1 MAGIPQSVSQ
11 GCALKSFDAVA
22 KLTCT
27 ADVASDNVTSSVFK
41 KVTRAKS
48 KLCQWPFLKDFH
60 WLKRPDFIQSGIEVW
75 AVGNTRNY

>member
-11 GCALKSFDAVA
+11 GWALKSFDAVA

-41 KVTRAKS
+41 KVTTQGVRVAFSERFSLAEKTGFYPIKYRGLGCRKYS
-48 KLCQWPFLKDFH
+48 
-60 WLKRPDFIQSGIEVW
+60 
-75 AVGNTRNY
+75 